1 MNTRLKKTKVAI
13 AGIAFL
19 LIFGPL
25 TRAVQG
31 RPQAGDAQ
39 KTAKIRTEVTKRVAG
54 KKTKVKVKLRTGE
67 ELKGRIEQ
75 ADDNGFTITQD
86 KTNKQI
92 QMFYGDVETVKGRG
106 GLGTPAKIGIIAAV
120 AVAVLA
126 IVAVVAI
133 RNFDPFSGGITV
145 R

>member
-1 MNTRLKKTKVAI
+1 MKTLMKTEITVA
-13 AGIAFL
+13 GLAFL
-19 LIFGPL
+19 LIFVPL
-25 TRAVQG
+25 TRVVQA
-31 RPQAGDAQ
+31 RPQSGDAQ
-39 KTAKIRTEVTKRVAG
+39 KTAKIKTEVSKRMAG
-54 KKTKVKVKLRTGE
+54 KKTKVKVKLSTGE
-67 ELKGRIEQ
+67 QLKGRIDQ

-92 QMFYGDVETVKGRG
+92 QMAYGDIEEVKGRG
-106 GLGTPAKIGIIAAV
+106 GLSTPAKIGIVAAV

-126 IVAVVAI
+126 IIAVVAI